1 MKNMLLRIFKKN
13 DELIF
18 KVKASPI
25 FWRIKAEELKYASEL
40 IWPHAIARLDKIS
53 IEPDLS
59 KLEPDTF
66 SIYLSLI
73 GFSTEC
79 LFKAS
84 AIRDNPEFV
93 SNGTLASK
101 LRGHDLIKLANLAK
115 IGLSQNEQIFC
126 KQAYR
131 AMVVDSRYPIALES
145 EPINGVMMIGGNCK
159 EVFESLYNKLYPNLN
174 QINSNKKK

>member
-1 MKNMLLRIFKKN
+1 MFSRLFKKD
-13 DELIF
+13 DELYF

-25 FWRIKAEELKYASEL
+25 FWRQKAEEMKCASEL
-40 IWPHAIARLDKIS
+40 IWPHAIARLDKITVES
-53 IEPDLS
+53 DLT

-84 AIRDNPEFV
+84 VIRDNPEFV
-93 SNGTLASK
+93 SNGTLSSK
-101 LRGHDLIKLANLAK
+101 LRGHDLAKLAKLAK
-115 IGLSQNEQIFC
+115 IELSQNEQIFC

-131 AMVVDSRYPIALES
+131 AMVVDSRYPIALEA
-145 EPINGVMMIGGNCK
+145 EPINGVVEIGGNCK
-159 EVFESLYNKLYPNLN
+159 EVFESLYNKLYPTLD
-174 QINSNKKK
+174 QINSIKKK